1 MLGKWSKRSKF
12 DREGSIFC
20 LTPCTG
26 KVLTIDEDEV
36 QLNTKDDESSNANQ
50 KWVKS
55 FKDAEGWF
63 TLKNPNSKKVLTIS
77 APENENSITIVE
89 GKIL

>member
-1 MLGKWSKRSKF
+1 M
-12 DREGSIFC
+12 DRKGSILC

-26 KVLTIDEDEV
+26 KVLTIDGDEV
-36 QLNTKDDESSNANQ
+36 QLKDKNDESSNANQ

-55 FKDAEGWF
+55 LNDAEGWF

-77 APENENSITIVE
+77 APVNENSITIVQ